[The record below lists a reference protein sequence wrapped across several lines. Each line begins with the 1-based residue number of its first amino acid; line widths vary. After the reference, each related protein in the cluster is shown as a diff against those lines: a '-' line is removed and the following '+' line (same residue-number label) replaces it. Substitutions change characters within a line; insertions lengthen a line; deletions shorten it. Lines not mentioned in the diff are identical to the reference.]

1 MVRIPEKSV
10 TRYQST
16 VRKIPEGRIYRQH
29 YFKGGKFLTRLSL
42 AHDQGKV
49 LEQKKVV
56 SGIKCDVLIY
66 EMHVVEVEITVL
78 PRTRLPAEIAK
89 CK

>member
-1 MVRIPEKSV
+1 MIKVRYWNK
-10 TRYQST
+10 
-16 VRKIPEGRIYRQH
+16 
-29 YFKGGKFLTRLSL
+29 
-42 AHDQGKV
+42 
-49 LEQKKVV
+49 KKVV
-56 SGIKCDVLIY
+56 SGIKRDVLIH